1 MLGDQGPGSGAV
13 RAAGAG
19 GPAGAAASG
28 GVSAAVELAAVWA
41 SLGPEPGAPRGG
53 WDVRE
58 SAQRQLPR
66 PPKGS
71 AVEPGG
77 SVSESQLRAAGTGRP
92 AAARSHQAAA
102 GAAGVFPSA
111 LGWNGQPGRPW
122 SCSWGK
128 GPHHQAAAELPVAK
142 ASVFHTLC
150 SPGAWSVLVVA
161 ALDTEGAEGRAVLVQ

>member
-1 MLGDQGPGSGAV
+1 MYLYYRKGEGTALPSPPCPV
-13 RAAGAG
+13 
-19 GPAGAAASG
+19 PG

-77 SVSESQLRAAGTGRP
+77 SVWQRITQLVFRN
-92 AAARSHQAAA
+92 QAYQ
-102 GAAGVFPSA
+102 GNQRLQHFTHI
-111 LGWNGQPGRPW
+111 QQETTR
-122 SCSWGK
+122 
-128 GPHHQAAAELPVAK
+128 
-142 ASVFHTLC
+142 
-150 SPGAWSVLVVA
+150 
-161 ALDTEGAEGRAVLVQ
+161 VQ

>member
-1 MLGDQGPGSGAV
+1 MIVNVSVLPEGTALPSPPCPV
-13 RAAGAG
+13 
-19 GPAGAAASG
+19 PG

-77 SVSESQLRAAGTGRP
+77 SVWQRIT
-92 AAARSHQAAA
+92 
-102 GAAGVFPSA
+102 
-111 LGWNGQPGRPW
+111 
-122 SCSWGK
+122 
-128 GPHHQAAAELPVAK
+128 
-142 ASVFHTLC
+142 
-150 SPGAWSVLVVA
+150 
-161 ALDTEGAEGRAVLVQ
+161 